1 MELLPPTGA
10 MLSHSSSAR
19 SLRVRTAE
27 SRSTDL
33 DFLLL
38 KHFFFFQYK
47 MEMPKKVVDF
57 M

>member
-38 KHFFFFQYK
+38 KHFFFFPVQNGDAK
-47 MEMPKKVVDF
+47 EGC
-57 M
+57 